1 MKSVMFDLIGNL
13 SLECKSKLKRY
24 NFSAVII
31 NITAEISTLFKKLM
45 FSNIKLQLNTV
56 HYVNCLK

>member
-1 MKSVMFDLIGNL
+1 MFDLIGNL

-24 NFSAVII
+24 NFPAVII
-31 NITAEISTLFKKLM
+31 NITAEISNLFNQLM

-56 HYVNCLK
+56 HYVNGLK